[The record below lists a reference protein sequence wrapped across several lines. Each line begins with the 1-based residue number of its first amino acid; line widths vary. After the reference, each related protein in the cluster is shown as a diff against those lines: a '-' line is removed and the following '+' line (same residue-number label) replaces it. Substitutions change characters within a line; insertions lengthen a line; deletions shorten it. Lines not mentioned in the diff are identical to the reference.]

1 MEFSLQDIG
10 SGGWGGVAE
19 NFGSNGDTGSGDI
32 TSALEN
38 IGVNFAAG
46 AATVGLGALGKSA
59 GISSAYTNPAAL
71 AYNSAL
77 LTQRPGTVS
86 PVGAALGVNG
96 NTVVAAGVLLFG
108 GLLALVFISRIGKR
122 ER

>member
-10 SGGWGGVAE
+10 SGGGWSGVSE
-19 NFGSNGDTGSGDI
+19 NIGMNGDSGNSGI
-32 TSALEN
+32 VSALEN

-46 AATVGLGALGKSA
+46 AATAGLGYLGKA
-59 GISSAYTNPAAL
+59 TGTNTSPAAL

-86 PVGAALGVNG
+86 PVGAALGVSG
-96 NTVVAAGVLLFG
+96 NALLLAGVVLIG
-108 GLLALVFISRIGKR
+108 GLLLVTAFRGR
-122 ER
+122 R